1 MASPQDSAM
10 ASSEVTAIAPSSR
23 TSSSRRSSSSKSAR
37 DKKSGRSVPSVPPS
51 PPHQPA
57 KRTGKTKHIQCALCS
72 QPLPD
77 NYLKKLCQSCI
88 ESTLREESS
97 VRSED
102 IRSMIREELQAFRS
116 SEKIPEGRKKYNSPR
131 SEQSSGTED
140 KDSDGSQRI
149 ISSDDER
156 DTCFPTDSIDNLV
169 RSVCN
174 TMGIEDTKIPKTPQ
188 DVMFAGLSER
198 KKPSFPVIPAIK
210 NVVKKE
216 WESQGQRGLP
226 SSSKR
231 RYPFNDEDFS
241 IWLKAPKVDAAVA
254 STSKKSLLPVEDSG
268 SLQDPLD
275 RKADTILKRA
285 WESCTGAFRPAISAT
300 CTARSMLV
308 WLNDLEEGLK
318 SGLSRDRL
326 ISSIPLIRGAT
337 AFLADSSADSIRLAA
352 KSAGLTQWL
361 TMTSNPWATS
371 LISTGLKLRFARV
384 PPDSFLLTSLK
395 SHSQQEALEQ
405 EIINLL
411 SKGVLVEV
419 PSHQKGRGFYSP
431 LFLIPKPDGS
441 FRTIINLKRLNVFLE
456 NQTFKMESI
465 RSTIKLLFPHCFMA
479 VLDLKD
485 AYYHLPIFIE
495 HQQYLRVAVIM
506 EGQIRHY
513 QYTAMPFGLSIAP
526 RVFTKLMSEV
536 MSYLRLKDTLVIPY
550 LDDLLIVGN
559 SLSQCHQRVL
569 DTISSLQEL
578 GWLVNWE
585 KSRLS
590 PTTRQTFLGLILDS
604 TNQRCF
610 LPDSKQLA
618 IINKVQS
625 VINKPLI
632 SLREGMSLLGS
643 FTSCIPAVP
652 WAQFHSRKLQY
663 KILQEEE
670 RLQGQL
676 DSRLSL
682 PSDVVDSLTWW
693 LDQSHFTSGVP
704 WVVKPSKTLFT
715 DASPSGWGAHLGD
728 QIVQGLWSPRES
740 NDSSNQK
747 ELKAIYHAIC
757 KFLPQL
763 HGTHTRIF
771 SDNMTAVA
779 YINHQ
784 GGTRSEALMCIA
796 GDILSIAE
804 EHLLSLSALHVRGVD
819 NPKADF
825 LSRHTLR
832 QGEWVLSRRIFLMI
846 IKKWGTPERDLFAT
860 RHNRQVKRF
869 ASLFRSDNPDI
880 FDALQVPWTFQK
892 AYAFPPLILL
902 PTVIRKIREDRAHV
916 ILIAPFWPKRPWF
929 SWLRIMSISDP
940 WILPE
945 DQDLLSQGP
954 FNHPQVKG
962 LRLTAWHLRGG
973 C

>member
-1 MASPQDSAM
+1 MASPQDPAM

-116 SEKIPEGRKKYNSPR
+116 SEKISEGRKKYNSPR
-131 SEQSSGTED
+131 SEQSSETED

-275 RKADTILKRA
+275 RKADTLLKRA

-352 KSAGLTQWL
+352 KSAGLTNAARRALWL
-361 TMTSNPWATS
+361 KGWKGDPQTKSKLCGLPCQGEYLFGTKLDEILTKAGERKKGFPNNTYLPSYRRAFRKPTFNRRKDYKNQDRWAN
-371 LISTGLKLRFARV
+371 KDF
-384 PPDSFLLTSLK
+384 K
-395 SHSQQEALEQ
+395 
-405 EIINLL
+405 
-411 SKGVLVEV
+411 
-419 PSHQKGRGFYSP
+419 QKGAF
-431 LFLIPKPDGS
+431 
-441 FRTIINLKRLNVFLE
+441 
-456 NQTFKMESI
+456 
-465 RSTIKLLFPHCFMA
+465 
-479 VLDLKD
+479 
-485 AYYHLPIFIE
+485 
-495 HQQYLRVAVIM
+495 
-506 EGQIRHY
+506 
-513 QYTAMPFGLSIAP
+513 FG
-526 RVFTKLMSEV
+526 
-536 MSYLRLKDTLVIPY
+536 
-550 LDDLLIVGN
+550 
-559 SLSQCHQRVL
+559 
-569 DTISSLQEL
+569 
-578 GWLVNWE
+578 
-585 KSRLS
+585 
-590 PTTRQTFLGLILDS
+590 
-604 TNQRCF
+604 
-610 LPDSKQLA
+610 
-618 IINKVQS
+618 
-625 VINKPLI
+625 
-632 SLREGMSLLGS
+632 
-643 FTSCIPAVP
+643 
-652 WAQFHSRKLQY
+652 
-663 KILQEEE
+663 
-670 RLQGQL
+670 
-676 DSRLSL
+676 
-682 PSDVVDSLTWW
+682 
-693 LDQSHFTSGVP
+693 
-704 WVVKPSKTLFT
+704 
-715 DASPSGWGAHLGD
+715 
-728 QIVQGLWSPRES
+728 
-740 NDSSNQK
+740 
-747 ELKAIYHAIC
+747 
-757 KFLPQL
+757 
-763 HGTHTRIF
+763 
-771 SDNMTAVA
+771 
-779 YINHQ
+779 
-784 GGTRSEALMCIA
+784 
-796 GDILSIAE
+796 
-804 EHLLSLSALHVRGVD
+804 
-819 NPKADF
+819 
-825 LSRHTLR
+825 
-832 QGEWVLSRRIFLMI
+832 
-846 IKKWGTPERDLFAT
+846 
-860 RHNRQVKRF
+860 
-869 ASLFRSDNPDI
+869 
-880 FDALQVPWTFQK
+880 
-892 AYAFPPLILL
+892 
-902 PTVIRKIREDRAHV
+902 
-916 ILIAPFWPKRPWF
+916 KRPF
-929 SWLRIMSISDP
+929 K
-940 WILPE
+940 PE
-945 DQDLLSQGP
+945 D
-954 FNHPQVKG
+954 KT
-962 LRLTAWHLRGG
+962 R
-973 C
+973 

>member
-1 MASPQDSAM
+1 
-10 ASSEVTAIAPSSR
+10 
-23 TSSSRRSSSSKSAR
+23 
-37 DKKSGRSVPSVPPS
+37 
-51 PPHQPA
+51 
-57 KRTGKTKHIQCALCS
+57 
-72 QPLPD
+72 
-77 NYLKKLCQSCI
+77 
-88 ESTLREESS
+88 
-97 VRSED
+97 
-102 IRSMIREELQAFRS
+102 MIREELRAFRS
-116 SEKIPEGRKKYNSPR
+116 SEKIPESRKRYDSPR
-131 SEQSSGTED
+131 SGQSSDIE
-140 KDSDGSQRI
+140 KDSDDSQKI

-174 TMGIEDTKIPKTPQ
+174 TMGIEDTKTPKTPQ

-254 STSKKSLLPVEDSG
+254 STSRKSLLPVEDSG

-275 RKADTILKRA
+275 RKADTLLKRA

-326 ISSIPLIRGAT
+326 ISSLPLIRGAT

-352 KSAGLTQWL
+352 KSAGLTNAARRALWLKGWKGDPQTKSKLCGLPCQGELSESPCLIGEKTIKTKTAGLIKTSNRKEHFSESVHSNLRKNPVRTDLPVGGRLSFFSSQWL
-361 TMTSNPWATS
+361 TITSNPWATS
-371 LISTGLKLRFARV
+371 LISTGLKLKFARV
-384 PPDSFLLTSLK
+384 PPDSFLLTSLR
-395 SHSQQEALEQ
+395 SQSQQEALEQ

-419 PSHQKGRGFYSP
+419 PFHQKGRGFYSP

-495 HQQYLRVAVIM
+495 HQKYLRVAVM
-506 EGQIRHY
+506 MAGQVRHY

-559 SLSQCHQRVL
+559 SFSQCHQRVL

-604 TNQRCF
+604 TSQRCF
-610 LPDSKQLA
+610 LPDSKQIA

-625 VINKPLI
+625 VINNPLI

-652 WAQFHSRKLQY
+652 WAQYHSRKLQHN
-663 KILQEEE
+663 ILQEEE
-670 RLQGQL
+670 RLQGLL

-682 PSDVVDSLTWW
+682 PTDVLNSLTWW
-693 LDQSHFTSGVP
+693 LDHSHFTSGVP
-704 WVVKPSKTLFT
+704 WVVKPSRTIFT

-728 QIVQGLWSPRES
+728 QIAQGLWSLEES
-740 NDSSNQK
+740 NDSSNKK
-747 ELKAIYHAIC
+747 ELKAIYYAIC

-763 HGTHTRIF
+763 HGKHTRILL
-771 SDNMTAVA
+771 DNMTAVA
-779 YINHQ
+779 YLNHQ
-784 GGTRSEALMCIA
+784 GGTRSEALMSIA
-796 GDILSIAE
+796 DNILSIAE
-804 EHLLSLSALHVRGVD
+804 KHLLSLSALHVRGVD

-846 IKKWGTPERDLFAT
+846 VKKWGTPEIDLFST
-860 RHNRQVKRF
+860 RRNRQVKRF

-916 ILIAPFWPKRPWF
+916 ILIALFWPKRPWF
-929 SWLRIMSISDP
+929 SWLRAMSISDP

-945 DQDLLSQGP
+945 DQDLLFQGP

-962 LRLTAWHLRGG
+962 LRLTAWHLRGS